1 MRLFNEGLSYILK
14 TNKCSEKTV
23 AMISHTAKILAEIS
37 QNEHVESEEKFK
49 HFFSDF
55 IFNTLNNHI
64 EVNYERNL
72 MYFKTL
78 IDLKNLFP

>member
-14 TNKCSEKTV
+14 TNKCAEKTV
-23 AMISHTAKILAEIS
+23 GMISHTAKILAEIS
-37 QNEHVESEEKFK
+37 QNEQVESEEKFK